1 MNDNLSWFNKA
12 IKFPITNE
20 DKNVSLERI
29 NSNTFLFC
37 GCLISILSCI
47 FNFLEGFSPL
57 LNIFTIFS
65 SVLLIILYS
74 LSRFKNYDN
83 IWLSAITILS
93 LLSISWFMNGGA
105 IGSTTFMYL
114 FMVIILNI
122 IAKRH
127 QQNKL
132 FLLVLSN
139 IILLYILEY
148 FLGDIL
154 VHPYPNK
161 SSYYSDITFVF
172 LLILVGSFFTTR
184 FIKRSYDE
192 GRNLI
197 KERTNELELAN
208 EKRTNAFINLAHET
222 KTPLTLITN
231 YLEDYMGRN
240 GKQEDEELKLL
251 KNAIGNLTKDI
262 INFFDM
268 EKIQKGIHVY
278 NHNRVS
284 DFSMLLTESTKLF
297 QIFASK
303 KNVEITAAISEHIFI
318 KADPGSLLRII
329 NNLIENAVKYT
340 NEGGKIEIALKSTGD
355 KISFSITDNGIGIP
369 VAMQTKIFEPYFQIN
384 SEKANFQGMGLGLS
398 IVKKIVLDLNGDIEI
413 LSDPKHSIGTKITIT
428 LPAYEKSENEPVADF
443 AVEGINYFEVE
454 KLSISELPFDEHNFT
469 IMIVE
474 DNMALLKY
482 MVEALQQKHNIH
494 FAISGEAAVEKLKTI
509 THLDLIVSDVM
520 MDHGDGYFLY
530 QNIQQSKRFSH
541 VPFIFLTAKYT
552 GDDRMK
558 GISMGAIDYISKPV
572 SINELD
578 KKIHSFL
585 NNLTHQRNAII
596 TQAYHSLMNPKETKE
611 IKEEKEIQP
620 CSFQLNCVKYNL
632 TSRETD
638 VIRLMM
644 EGKINK
650 EIASELFISI
660 DTVKKHIQNV
670 YEKIGVNNKFD
681 LLKKMEVI

>member
-1 MNDNLSWFNKA
+1 
-12 IKFPITNE
+12 
-20 DKNVSLERI
+20 
-29 NSNTFLFC
+29 
-37 GCLISILSCI
+37 
-47 FNFLEGFSPL
+47 
-57 LNIFTIFS
+57 
-65 SVLLIILYS
+65 
-74 LSRFKNYDN
+74 
-83 IWLSAITILS
+83 
-93 LLSISWFMNGGA
+93 MNGGA

-148 FLGDIL
+148 YMGDVL

-161 SSYYSDITFVF
+161 SSYYSDIIFVF
-172 LLILVGSFFTTR
+172 ILILVGSFFTTR

-231 YLEDYMGRN
+231 YLEDYIQ
-240 GKQEDEELKLL
+240 KYEKEEQAELKLL

-284 DFSMLLTESTKLF
+284 DFSTLLMESTKLF
-297 QIFASK
+297 RVFAAK
-303 KNVEITAAISEHIFI
+303 KNIVIVADIASPIFI

-340 NEGGKIEIALKSTGD
+340 NNDGRIEISLRASGQQFV
-355 KISFSITDNGIGIP
+355 FSVNDNGIGIP
-369 VAMQTKIFEPYFQIN
+369 VDLQTKIFEPYFQIN

-398 IVKKIVLDLNGDIEI
+398 IVKKILLDLNGEIEI
-413 LSDPKHSIGTKITIT
+413 LSDPKNAVGTVITVT
-428 LPAYEKSENEPVADF
+428 LPAYEKLEQEVIPEFPVD
-443 AVEGINYFEVE
+443 GINYFEVE
-454 KLSISELPFDEHNFT
+454 KLSIAELPFEEGNFT
-469 IMIVE
+469 VMIVE

-482 MVEALQQKHNIH
+482 MVEALQKKYNIH
-494 FAISGEAAVEKLKTI
+494 FAINGEAAVEKLKTI

-520 MDHGDGYFLY
+520 MDNGDGYFLY
-530 QNIQQSKRFSH
+530 QHIQKSRRFSH
-541 VPFIFLTAKYT
+541 VPFIFLTAKYS

-558 GISMGAIDYISKPV
+558 GITMGAIDYISKPV
-572 SINELD
+572 SIHELD
-578 KKIHSFL
+578 KKINSFL
-585 NNLTHQRNAII
+585 NNLSNQRNAII
-596 TQAYHSLMNPKETKE
+596 TQAYHSLMNTKETKE
-611 IKEEKEIQP
+611 TDEIQP

-650 EIASELFISI
+650 EIAGELFISI
-660 DTVKKHIQNV
+660 DTVKKHIQHA
-670 YEKIGVNNKFD
+670 YEKVGASNKFEM
-681 LLKKMEVI
+681 LKKMEAL

>member
-1 MNDNLSWFNKA
+1 MNDNFSWFNKA

-47 FNFLEGFSPL
+47 FNFWEGFSLL
-57 LNIFTIFS
+57 LNVFTIFS
-65 SVLLIILYS
+65 SVLLVILYS

-105 IGSTTFMYL
+105 IGSTTFIYL

-139 IILLYILEY
+139 IIFLYILEY
-148 FLGDIL
+148 YFGDRL
-154 VHPYPNK
+154 VHQYPNR
-161 SSYYSDITFVF
+161 SSYYSDIIFVF
-172 LLILVGSFFTTR
+172 ILILVGSFFTTR

-231 YLEDYMGRN
+231 YLEDYMRKY
-240 GKQEDEELKLL
+240 GKEEQEELKVL
-251 KNAIGNLTKDI
+251 KSAIGNLTKDI

-284 DFSMLLTESTKLF
+284 DFSVLLSESTKLF
-297 QIFASK
+297 RVFAAK
-303 KNVEITAAISEHIFI
+303 KNIEISADISEHIFI
-318 KADPGSLLRII
+318 KADPGSLLRVI

-340 NEGGKIEIALKSTGD
+340 NDGGKIA
-355 KISFSITDNGIGIP
+355 ISLLSNGHQIIFSVKDNGIGIP
-369 VAMQTKIFEPYFQIN
+369 VALQTKIFEPYFQIN

-398 IVKKIVLDLNGDIEI
+398 IVKKILLDLKSEIEI
-413 LSDPKHSIGTKITIT
+413 VSDPQHDTGTKITII
-428 LPAYEKSENEPVADF
+428 LPVYEKSEQELVSEFPVDE
-443 AVEGINYFEVE
+443 VKYYEVE
-454 KLSISELPFDEHNFT
+454 KQNISELPFDENKFT

-482 MVEALQQKHNIH
+482 MVEALQKKYNIH
-494 FAISGEAAVEKLKTI
+494 FAMNGEEAVEKLKTI
-509 THLDLIVSDVM
+509 TYLDLIVSDVM
-520 MDHGDGYFLY
+520 MDNGDGYFLY
-530 QNIQQSKRFSH
+530 QHIQQSKRFSH

-558 GISMGAIDYISKPV
+558 GITMGAIDYISKPV
-572 SINELD
+572 SIQELD
-578 KKIHSFL
+578 KKINSFL
-585 NNLTHQRNAII
+585 NNLSNQRNAII
-596 TQAYHSLMNPKETKE
+596 TQAYHSLMNTTKETKE
-611 IKEEKEIQP
+611 TKEIQP
-620 CSFQLNCVKYNL
+620 CSFQLNCTKYNL

-650 EIASELFISI
+650 EIAGELFISI
-660 DTVKKHIQNV
+660 DTVKKHIQHA
-670 YEKIGVNNKFD
+670 YEKIGVGNKFE
-681 LLKKMEVI
+681 LLKKMEVL

>member
-1 MNDNLSWFNKA
+1 MNNNLSWFNKV

-47 FNFLEGFSPL
+47 FNFLEDFSL
-57 LNIFTIFS
+57 ILKIFTIFS
-65 SVLLIILYS
+65 SILLLILYS

-83 IWLSAITILS
+83 IWLSAVTILS

-105 IGSTTFMYL
+105 IGSTSFMYL

-127 QQNKL
+127 QQNRL

-148 FLGDIL
+148 YHGDVL
-154 VHPYPNK
+154 VHPYPNR
-161 SSYYSDITFVF
+161 SSYYSDIIFVF
-172 LLILVGSFFTTR
+172 ILILVGSFFTTR

-197 KERTNELELAN
+197 KERTEELELAN

-231 YLEDYMGRN
+231 YLEDYMRKN
-240 GKQEDEELKLL
+240 DKEENEELKLL
-251 KNAIGNLTKDI
+251 KSSIGNLTKDI

-278 NHNRVS
+278 NHHRLS
-284 DFSMLLTESTKLF
+284 DFSTLLKECTKLF
-297 QIFASK
+297 QVFAAK
-303 KNVEITAAISEHIFI
+303 KKIHISADISDHIFI

-340 NEGGKIEIALKSTGD
+340 NEDGKIEISLKSTGST
-355 KISFSITDNGIGIP
+355 IYFSVKDNGIGIP
-369 VAMQTKIFEPYFQIN
+369 IVMQTKIFEPYFQIN

-398 IVKKIVLDLNGDIEI
+398 IVKKILLDLNGEI
-413 LSDPKHSIGTKITIT
+413 AITSDPQNMIGTTITIS
-428 LPAYEKSENEPVADF
+428 LPAYQKSENEQVTEFP
-443 AVEGINYFEVE
+443 VEGVNYFEVE
-454 KLSISELPFDEHNFT
+454 KLSINELPVDENNFT

-482 MVEALQQKHNIH
+482 MVEALQKKYNIH
-494 FAISGEAAVEKLKTI
+494 FALNGEAAVEKLKTI

-520 MDHGDGYFLY
+520 MDNGDGYFLY
-530 QNIQQSKRFSH
+530 QHIQQSKRFSH

-558 GISMGAIDYISKPV
+558 GITMGAIDYISKPV
-572 SINELD
+572 SIHELD
-578 KKIHSFL
+578 KKINSFL
-585 NNLTHQRNAII
+585 NNLSNQRNAII
-596 TQAYHSLMNPKETKE
+596 TQAYHSLMNPKEIKETKE
-611 IKEEKEIQP
+611 IET
-620 CSFQLNCVKYNL
+620 CTFQLNCNKYNL

-660 DTVKKHIQNV
+660 DTVKKHIQHV
-670 YEKIGVNNKFD
+670 YEKIGVSNKFE
-681 LLKKMEVI
+681 LLKKMT

>member
-1 MNDNLSWFNKA
+1 
-12 IKFPITNE
+12 
-20 DKNVSLERI
+20 
-29 NSNTFLFC
+29 
-37 GCLISILSCI
+37 
-47 FNFLEGFSPL
+47 
-57 LNIFTIFS
+57 
-65 SVLLIILYS
+65 
-74 LSRFKNYDN
+74 
-83 IWLSAITILS
+83 
-93 LLSISWFMNGGA
+93 MNGGA

-127 QQNKL
+127 QQNTL
-132 FLLVLSN
+132 FVLVLSN

-148 FLGDIL
+148 YQGDVL
-154 VHPYPNK
+154 VHPYPSK
-161 SSYYSDITFVF
+161 SSYYSDIVFVF

-231 YLEDYMGRN
+231 YLEDYIRKN
-240 GKQEDEELKLL
+240 GKEENEELKLL
-251 KNAIGNLTKDI
+251 KHSIGNLTKDI

-278 NHNRVS
+278 NHNHVS
-284 DFSMLLTESTKLF
+284 DFSTLLKESTKLF
-297 QIFASK
+297 QVFAAK
-303 KNVEITAAISEHIFI
+303 KDITITAVIAEHIFI
-318 KADPGSLLRII
+318 KADPGALLRII

-340 NEGGKIEIALKSTGD
+340 NEGGKIEISLQSTGD
-355 KISFSITDNGIGIP
+355 HIRFSIADNGIGIP

-384 SEKANFQGMGLGLS
+384 AEKANFQGMGLGLS
-398 IVKKIVLDLNGDIEI
+398 IVKKILLDLNGEIEI
-413 LSDPKHSIGTKITIT
+413 LSDPKNTIGTKITIE

-443 AVEGINYFEVE
+443 PVEGINYFEVE
-454 KLSISELPFDEHNFT
+454 KLSIHERSYDEHKFT

-482 MVEALQQKHNIH
+482 MVEALQKRYNIF
-494 FAISGEAAVEKLKTI
+494 FALNGEAAVEKLKTI
-509 THLDLIVSDVM
+509 THLDLVVSDVM
-520 MDHGDGYFLY
+520 MDNGDGYFLY
-530 QNIQQSKRFSH
+530 RHIQQSKRFSH

-558 GISMGAIDYISKPV
+558 GITMGAIDYISKPV

-578 KKIHSFL
+578 KKINSFL
-585 NNLTHQRNAII
+585 NNLSNQRNAII
-596 TQAYHSLMNPKETKE
+596 TQAYHSLMNEKETKE
-611 IKEEKEIQP
+611 MKEIQP

-650 EIASELFISI
+650 EIAGELFISI
-660 DTVKKHIQNV
+660 DTVKKHIQNA
-670 YEKIGVNNKFD
+670 YEKIGVSNKFE
-681 LLKKMEVI
+681 LLKKMEAI